1 MADMK
6 KTELLDSTLR
16 DGAQSQGISLS
27 VADKLKLVDMLD
39 SLGVS
44 YIEGGNPASN
54 PKDEAFFN
62 AMLGRELKNSK
73 LVAFGST
80 CRKDTSPNDDE
91 HLAALINAGTDHVSI
106 FGKSW
111 DMHVTKIL
119 ETSPEENIR
128 MIRDTVKYLTERGKH
143 VLFDAEHFFDGLKSD
158 RAYALETVKAAYG
171 AGAELIVLCDTNG
184 GAFPSEIYEGVNA
197 AKEALVGAK
206 LGIHCH
212 DDCGLAVANTMA
224 AVKAGAEH
232 IQGTLIGIGERC
244 GNTNLTT
251 VIGNL
256 QLKAG
261 YDLLPE
267 ESIGRLT
274 DAAHYAAEVCNI
286 KLPDTMPYVG
296 GHAFSHKGGMHADG
310 VIKYRGSFEHI
321 DPEKVGNRRSLVLS
335 ELAGRNAL
343 LEKLRV
349 LGVTLEKSSAQTAK
363 VIDRIKALES
373 RGYVFE
379 GAQASFELTV
389 LKELERFRPFFSIV
403 DYRIIGSQTKGIN
416 APANAMIKVRVGN
429 RYEITADEGQGPVN
443 AIDRALRKAL
453 ELFYPIVSEM
463 SLVDYK
469 VRVIDTGA
477 STAAITRVLIESTDG
492 KETWNTVGASEDIIS
507 ASMTALADSIEYM
520 LYRKK
525 VYNYMG

>member
-1 MADMK
+1 MK
-6 KTELLDSTLR
+6 QTELLDSTLR

-27 VADKLKLVDMLD
+27 VEDKLKLVRMLD
-39 SLGVS
+39 DLGVT

-54 PKDEAFFN
+54 PKDEAFFT
-62 AMLGRELKNSK
+62 AALGMELKNSH

-80 CRKDTSPNDDE
+80 CRKGTSAQDDE
-91 HLAALINAGTDHVSI
+91 GLSALINAATDYVSI

-111 DMHVTKIL
+111 DIHVTKIL
-119 ETSPEENIR
+119 ETTPEENLR
-128 MIRDTVKYLTERGKH
+128 MISDTVKYLKECGKH
-143 VLFDAEHFFDGLKSD
+143 VLFDAEHFFDGMKSN
-158 RAYALETVKAAYG
+158 RSYALQTIKTACD

-184 GAFPSEIYEGVNA
+184 GAFPEEIAEGVRA
-197 AKEALVGAK
+197 ASHELGGSTK

-212 DDCGLAVANTMA
+212 NDCGLAVANSMA
-224 AVKAGAEH
+224 ALAAGAEH

-244 GNTNLTT
+244 GNTNLTS

-256 QLKAG
+256 QLKSG
-261 YDLLPE
+261 YSLIPD
-267 ESIGRLT
+267 ESLCKLT
-274 DAAHYAAEVCNI
+274 DAAYYTAEICNI
-286 KLPDTMPYVG
+286 KLPDNMPYVG

-310 VIKYRGSFEHI
+310 VIKLRKSFEHI
-321 DPEKVGNRRSLVLS
+321 DPEAVGNRRSFVLS

-343 LEKLRV
+343 LEKLKV
-349 LGVTLEKSSAQTAK
+349 FGISLEKNSDAAAG
-363 VIDRIKALES
+363 VINRIKELENS
-373 RGYVFE
+373 GYVFE

-389 LKELERFRPFFSIV
+389 LRELRKFTPFFSIV
-403 DYRIIGSQTKGIN
+403 DYRIIGSQTEGVN
-416 APANAMIKVRVGN
+416 APANAMVKVRVGN

-443 AIDRALRKAL
+443 AIDKALRKAL
-453 ELFYPIVSEM
+453 EMFYPVVSSM

-492 KETWNTVGASEDIIS
+492 KDTWTTVGASEDIIS

-520 LYRKK
+520 LHKK
-525 VYNYMG
+525 RVYNYMQ

>member
-1 MADMK
+1 MDMK
-6 KTELLDSTLR
+6 QIELLDSTLR

-27 VADKLKLVDMLD
+27 VEDKLKLVRMLD
-39 SLGVS
+39 ELGVT

-54 PKDEAFFN
+54 PKDAAFFT
-62 AMLGRELKNSK
+62 AMLGAELKNSR

-80 CRKDTSPNDDE
+80 CRKDTRPQDDE
-91 HLAALINAGTDHVSI
+91 RVTALIDAGTDYVSI

-119 ETSPEENIR
+119 ETALEENLR
-128 MIRDTVKYLTERGKH
+128 MISDTVRYLTERGIH
-143 VLFDAEHFFDGLKSD
+143 VFFDAEHFFDGMKNN
-158 RAYALETVKAAYG
+158 REYALQTIKAAYG

-184 GAFPSEIYEGVNA
+184 GAFLKDIEEGVNA
-197 AKEALVGAK
+197 AAEALGEGAK
-206 LGIHCH
+206 IGIHCH
-212 DDCGLAVANTMA
+212 NDCSLAVANSMA
-224 AVKAGAEH
+224 AVGAGAMH

-244 GNTNLTT
+244 GNTNLTA

-256 QLKAG
+256 QLKSG
-261 YDLLPE
+261 YSLIPD
-267 ESIGRLT
+267 ESLRRLT
-274 DAAHYAAEVCNI
+274 EAAYYTAEICNI
-286 KLPDTMPYVG
+286 KLPDFMPYVG

-310 VIKYRGSFEHI
+310 VIKLRRSFEHI
-321 DPEKVGNRRSLVLS
+321 DPETVGNRRSFVLS

-349 LGVTLEKSSAQTAK
+349 FGISLEKNSIQATR
-363 VIDRIKALES
+363 VINRIKELEN

-389 LKELERFRPFFSIV
+389 LKELDKFTPFFSIV
-403 DYRIIGSQTKGIN
+403 DYRIIGSQTEGVN
-416 APANAMIKVRVGN
+416 APANAMVKVRVGN
-429 RYEITADEGQGPVN
+429 RHEITADEGQGPVN

-453 ELFYPIVSEM
+453 EVFYPVVSSM

-492 KETWNTVGASEDIIS
+492 KDTWTTVGASEDIIS

-520 LYRKK
+520 LYKKK